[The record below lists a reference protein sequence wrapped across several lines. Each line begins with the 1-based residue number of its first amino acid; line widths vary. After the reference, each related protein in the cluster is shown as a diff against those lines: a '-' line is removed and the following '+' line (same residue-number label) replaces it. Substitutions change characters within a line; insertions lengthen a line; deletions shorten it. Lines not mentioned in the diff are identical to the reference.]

1 MADRTISRSAVLDMT
16 IHAEP
21 HRELLVDLLNH
32 TDLRNISV
40 AVHALHA
47 GRDMT
52 HVGKLNM
59 VGDLVDPIPGDGLT
73 ALRIPPQKLD
83 LLRVL
88 GAIHPVSRCMATD
101 TGRHRR
107 NSGALGAFHSEVA
120 VLAINLKITSMLVVG
135 EGDRLTGGAG
145 YGGSGRLRLLGPG
158 FLPGQDESE
167 SPEEGNSRRK

>member
-1 MADRTISRSAVLDMT
+1 
-16 IHAEP
+16 
-21 HRELLVDLLNH
+21 
-32 TDLRNISV
+32 
-40 AVHALHA
+40 
-47 GRDMT
+47 
-52 HVGKLNM
+52 M

-73 ALRIPPQKLD
+73 ALRVPPQKLD

-88 GAIHPVSRCMATD
+88 GAIHPVSRCMATH

-135 EGDRLTGGAG
+135 GGDRLTGGAG
-145 YGGSGRLRLLGPG
+145 YGGNGRLRLLGPG

-167 SPEEGNSRRK
+167 SPEEGNSRRKYDGPPYLHGQLDQVSREGRKGSSSRAIWGGS